1 MSETKNIKALQH
13 ELANNRSKINK
24 LLWAQRQ
31 IQAQLVTDPDK
42 NKKLYELSKI
52 MYIKVLEE
60 EVEDSTSTRACL
72 KKIESTLDTEDF
84 TFCSNHKYDVFSRGL
99 NLFKFY
105 EEHPIQKSLV
115 KEKYLGKRAIQ
126 NTKTLQQVLKCILEA
141 KIEQQKDIL
150 IAEYKALRK
159 QLDATN
165 KLSES
170 VDVNLVKKSS
180 DRDLLV
186 LLKSDLH
193 LSQKDLADRAGI
205 SVSTLKRRIEKFK
218 ELNLI

>member
-1 MSETKNIKALQH
+1 MSETKNTKALQH
-13 ELANNRSKINK
+13 ELAHNRSEMKK
-24 LLWAQRQ
+24 LIWAQRQ
-31 IQAQLVTDPDK
+31 IQAQLATDPEK
-42 NKKLYELSKI
+42 NKKLYKLSET
-52 MYIKVLEE
+52 MYLKVLEE

-84 TFCSNHKYDVFSRGL
+84 TFCSNHKYDVFSKGL
-99 NLFKFY
+99 NLFKLY
-105 EEHPIQKSLV
+105 QEHPIQKSLV
-115 KEKYLGKRAIQ
+115 KERYLGKRAIQ
-126 NTKTLQQVLKCILEA
+126 NAKTLQQVLKCILEA
-141 KIEQQKDIL
+141 KIQQQKDVL

-159 QLDATN
+159 QLDATS

-170 VDVNLVKKSS
+170 VDVNLVNKSG

-186 LLKSDLH
+186 LLKSDLN
-193 LSQKDLADRAGI
+193 LSQKDLAERAGI

>member
-1 MSETKNIKALQH
+1 MSEKNTKALQF
-13 ELANNRSKINK
+13 ELASNRSKINK
-24 LLWAQRQ
+24 LLWEQRK

-42 NKKLYELSKI
+42 SKKLYKLSEI

-72 KKIESTLDTEDF
+72 KNIESTLDTEDF
-84 TFCSNHKYDVFSRGL
+84 TFCSNHKYDVFGKGL
-99 NLFKFY
+99 NLFKLY

-126 NTKTLQQVLKCILEA
+126 NTKTLQQLLKCILEA
-141 KIEQQKDIL
+141 KIKQKKDML
-150 IAEYKALRK
+150 ITEYKALRK

-205 SVSTLKRRIEKFK
+205 SVSTLKRRIENFK